1 MIKTL
6 RTDQNPPELC
16 SSI

>member
-6 RTDQNPPELC
+6 RTDQNPPELS